1 MAINF
6 KVNSEFKPLILENKR
21 VNELKSLSIRFQEQL
36 SQVLNT
42 TQSTEILN
50 PTVYLPKKFNAQG
63 TLPESELSASIA
75 DLNLQKNTKIII
87 MNEV

>member
-21 VNELKSLSIRFQEQL
+21 GNELKSLSIRFQEQF

-42 TQSTEILN
+42 T
-50 PTVYLPKKFNAQG
+50 
-63 TLPESELSASIA
+63 
-75 DLNLQKNTKIII
+75 
-87 MNEV
+87 